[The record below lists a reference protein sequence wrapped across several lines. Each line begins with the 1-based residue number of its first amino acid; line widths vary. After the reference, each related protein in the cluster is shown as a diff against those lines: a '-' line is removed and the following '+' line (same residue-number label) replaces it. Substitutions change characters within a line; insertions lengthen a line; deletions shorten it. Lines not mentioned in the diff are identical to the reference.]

1 MEEKELCSRTI
12 IFKNRKYLIRAILM
26 LILGG
31 VSIIT
36 NIIVRI
42 CSAAAYGDSAF
53 KMWQGPYW
61 GGWGLLIV
69 SLLLAAAFFFLYL
82 RSQGKI
88 VITLTNKRIKTV
100 LADNARYIENSFML
114 NKITSFSK
122 IKVSNMYRLS
132 FSINNKTYEYD
143 TLDEEFYNLFIA
155 AL

>member
-12 IFKNRKYLIRAILM
+12 IFKNRKYLIWAILM

-31 VSIIT
+31 IGIIT
-36 NIIVRI
+36 NIIIKIRSDAV
-42 CSAAAYGDSAF
+42 YGDRAL

-61 GGWGLLIV
+61 GGWGLLII
-69 SLLLAAAFFFLYL
+69 SLLLAAVFFFLYL
-82 RSQGKI
+82 HPKRKI

-100 LADNARYIENSFML
+100 LADNNRYIENSFML
-114 NKITSFSK
+114 NKIASFSQ
-122 IKVSNMYRLS
+122 IKASNMYRFS

-143 TLDEEFYNLFIA
+143 ILDEEFYNLFIG